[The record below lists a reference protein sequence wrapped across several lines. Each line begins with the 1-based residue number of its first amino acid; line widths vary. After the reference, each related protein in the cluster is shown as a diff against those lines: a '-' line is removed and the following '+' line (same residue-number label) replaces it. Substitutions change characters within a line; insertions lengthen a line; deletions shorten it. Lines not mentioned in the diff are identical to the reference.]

1 MLKFSDTVRT
11 SRAQVLATAIDTGSA
26 GPATLKIYTG
36 GRPAPGAAITSQQ
49 LLVTLQFQNPC
60 AQSVTVGVL
69 TLKPLA
75 EQMAT
80 GNGAPLGAY
89 FQPGRRLCGGSRCGP
104 AGQRGR
110 SGDPHRR
117 AVCRRPGAHQYRH
130 HHRTI
135 TGATYGQK
143 GRLP

>member
-11 SRAQVLATAIDTGSA
+11 ARAQVLATAIDTGST

-75 EQMAT
+75 EQMAI
-80 GNGAPLGAY
+80 GNGAPAWGRIFNRDGA
-89 FQPGRRLCGGSRCGP
+89 FVADLDVGP
-104 AGQRGR
+104 PESGADLEIPTDELLAGALVRINI
-110 SGDPHRR
+110 
-117 AVCRRPGAHQYRH
+117 A
-130 HHRTI
+130 TI
-135 TGATYGQK
+135 TE
-143 GRLP
+143 P

>member
-11 SRAQVLATAIDTGSA
+11 ARAQVLATAIDTGSA

-49 LLVTLQFQNPC
+49 LLVTLQFPNPC

-80 GNGAPLGAY
+80 GNGAPAWGRIFNRDGA
-89 FQPGRRLCGGSRCGP
+89 FVADLDVGP
-104 AGQRGR
+104 PESGADLEIPTDELFAGALVRINT
-110 SGDPHRR
+110 
-117 AVCRRPGAHQYRH
+117 A
-130 HHRTI
+130 TI
-135 TGATYGQK
+135 TE
-143 GRLP
+143 P